1 MVSIENM
8 RNPKTKQL
16 FSDDV
21 RFSNKS
27 KTCSSARTPASTN
40 RSSPGGEGE
49 ESPAENSAP
58 CGPVQSENQQE
69 QTLHRLIR
77 KLLSTRYTAKDP
89 KLAVTNFINAL
100 ERIPDIIA
108 KRQEKNAEMEKNLPV
123 LQGIVSTTWPK
134 EEELKRLN
142 KDILTLNRQ
151 IQLTI
156 QPKKQEE
163 NTNNNELVIGSDMVA
178 ARHVSSLKVIVPHT
192 GLKKIS

>member
-156 QPKKQEE
+156 QPKNKKRIQ
-163 NTNNNELVIGSDMVA
+163 IIM
-178 ARHVSSLKVIVPHT
+178 SL
-192 GLKKIS
+192 

>member
-123 LQGIVSTTWPK
+123 LQGIVSTTWHK

-163 NTNNNELVIGSDMVA
+163 DTNNNELVIGSDMVA
-178 ARHVSSLKVIVPHT
+178 ARHVPSLKVIVPHT

>member
-1 MVSIENM
+1 MRTCAIRRPNSYSPMTSVSV
-8 RNPKTKQL
+8 TKA
-16 FSDDV
+16 
-21 RFSNKS
+21 K
-27 KTCSSARTPASTN
+27 PAHRQERPRAQTAAH
-40 RSSPGGEGE
+40 RGGEGE

-178 ARHVSSLKVIVPHT
+178 ARHVPSLKVIVPHT

>member
-178 ARHVSSLKVIVPHT
+178 ARHVPSLKVFVPHT

>member
-27 KTCSSARTPASTN
+27 KTWSSARTPASTN

-178 ARHVSSLKVIVPHT
+178 ARHVPSLKVIVPHT